1 MKNLELEAETI
12 QVSIYCDIIVQILKR
27 HIELSLNKLLVF
39 SYLIKKEHLMP
50 YKIYNGNNTQ
60 DIVCKCISLLAGD
73 YGDYCNS
80 IQYIIKAI
88 HLLITDEI
96 VQFKNNLLSCQPDIK
111 IEEKVIYDENMFM
124 EKAIEAS
131 KKMTDRQFL
140 KEVTYNV

>member
-1 MKNLELEAETI
+1 MRNIELETETI
-12 QVSIYCDIIVQILKR
+12 QISIYCDIIVQILKR

-39 SYLIKKEHLMP
+39 AYLIKKERLIP
-50 YKIYNGNNTQ
+50 YRIYKGNNSQ
-60 DIVCKCISLLAGD
+60 DIVCKSISLLAGD
-73 YGDYCNS
+73 YSEFCNS

-88 HLLITDEI
+88 HLLITDEKI
-96 VQFKNNLLSCQPDIK
+96 QLENSLLRCQPDFK
-111 IEEKVIYDENMFM
+111 INKTIYEENMFM